1 MDWNLSYQDLIL
13 GHALR
18 PWTDGTRIGLSLL
31 DMFEQLDSIQWNSVG
46 IIAHVN
52 YWSAYAAQ
60 AGITADNDYLSR
72 LSWCKQL
79 QLLRNKIS
87 L

>member
-1 MDWNLSYQDLIL
+1 MAHIGCNFILQTKRMDWNLSYQDLIL

-31 DMFEQLDSIQWNSVG
+31 DMFERLDSVQWNSVG

-52 YWSAYAAQ
+52 Y
-60 AGITADNDYLSR
+60 
-72 LSWCKQL
+72 
-79 QLLRNKIS
+79 
-87 L
+87 